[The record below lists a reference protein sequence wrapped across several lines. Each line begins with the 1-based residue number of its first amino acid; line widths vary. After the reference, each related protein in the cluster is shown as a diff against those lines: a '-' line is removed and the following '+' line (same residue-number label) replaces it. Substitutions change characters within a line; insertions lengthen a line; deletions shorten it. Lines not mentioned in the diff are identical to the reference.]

1 MMDKLRKRNRGSPVL
16 VSGEDGV
23 LINYANCCNPLP
35 GEPIAGFVTRGRGI
49 TVHRRTCRQLLS
61 MDVNRRIPVAWTG
74 EDAGDR
80 STHIGNIQIICV
92 DRPGLL
98 ANIST
103 MCTDL
108 KVNIAKVTARSL
120 GDDKGEVDLQVVVS
134 DVSELSGLIRR
145 LEKIKGVITVNRV
158 GAGGA

>member
-1 MMDKLRKRNRGSPVL
+1 
-16 VSGEDGV
+16 
-23 LINYANCCNPLP
+23 
-35 GEPIAGFVTRGRGI
+35 
-49 TVHRRTCRQLLS
+49 
-61 MDVNRRIPVAWTG
+61 
-74 EDAGDR
+74 
-80 STHIGNIQIICV
+80 
-92 DRPGLL
+92 
-98 ANIST
+98 